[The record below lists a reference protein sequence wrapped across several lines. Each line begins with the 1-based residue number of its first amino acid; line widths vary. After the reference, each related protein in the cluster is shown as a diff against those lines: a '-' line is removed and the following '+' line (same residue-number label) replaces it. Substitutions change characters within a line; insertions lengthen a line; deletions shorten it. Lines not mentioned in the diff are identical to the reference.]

1 MSQVSIVNQALA
13 LLGQDPIISL
23 DDDSNAAKVSKQ
35 FYAPV
40 RDAMFELHNWTFATE
55 WKGLPK
61 STTVG
66 VGPYKNIF
74 PIPSNV
80 LRIIWVGSAGDGES
94 VVDYAIDANGI
105 LTNSDTCVVQ
115 AVISNK
121 DTTTY
126 SPLFVQAFAA
136 RLAADMAVAITAS
149 QSLSGSMYQVF
160 STKLAEAKQRD
171 SLQGTSKQITSKWVH
186 GGRGRRGTNIGG
198 TV

>member
-1 MSQVSIVNQALA
+1 MSQVSIVNQALT
-13 LLGQDPIISL
+13 LLGQGAIISL
-23 DDDSNAAKVSKQ
+23 DDDSNAAKVAKQ
-35 FYAPV
+35 MYEPV

-94 VVDYAIDANGI
+94 V
-105 LTNSDTCVVQ
+105 
-115 AVISNK
+115 
-121 DTTTY
+121 
-126 SPLFVQAFAA
+126 QAFAA
-136 RLAADMAVAITAS
+136 RLAADMAVSITAS
-149 QSLSGSMYQVF
+149 QSLSSGMYQIF
-160 STKLAEAKQRD
+160 STKLREAIQRD
-171 SLQGTSKQITSKWVH
+171 SLQGTSKQITSKWAH
-186 GGRGRRGTNIGG
+186 GGRGRRGNNLGA